1 MSDCPACPR
10 YVPHDLARCRF
21 VQGSKWTEDDAK
33 DVVQSPRTEPRRRPN
48 PSPGSRTW
56 PSGFDVTPLPAK
68 GDKVPS
74 SSGPERR
81 ESVIRKAIK
90 DTGFYL
96 MSKIKILKRPASAS
110 RNLPPQAPKATRWKS
125 LKQRQN
131 EYAAARLR
139 ILGSTGS
146 ETCSIRRVDET
157 FITTPS

>member
-1 MSDCPACPR
+1 MPACPR

-74 SSGPERR
+74 SSGPKRR
-81 ESVIRKAIK
+81 EGAVMKTIK
-90 DTGFYL
+90 DTGSYL
-96 MSKIKILKRPASAS
+96 MSKITILKRPVSAS
-110 RNLPPQAPKATRWKS
+110 KNSSPPVLKETHWKS
-125 LKQRQN
+125 LAQRTE
-131 EYAAARLR
+131 EYAQARLR
-139 ILGSTGS
+139 ILGSS
-146 ETCSIRRVDET
+146 E
-157 FITTPS
+157 